1 MKFGLLGY
9 YPEYDHKD
17 METIIFSSNRTILE
31 YDILL
36 IDLKNIFTEYESH
49 SEYNGLPR
57 ITDHDSTRL
66 KKDLDRRKNELKE
79 FLESG
84 KSVVVFGGTDDCVF
98 CYSGNKTT
106 SGTGK
111 NTRVTYLVED
121 IHSISLLPIKISS
134 INLMGRTID
143 FKKKKISEKL
153 QKYVDYF
160 EYRTVYENV
169 NKNNILMTI
178 KDTKKVVS
186 YYEKIGNGLLIFLPG
201 LCFDGADYK
210 KESSLEKKYYNDL
223 AKISDIFLENK
234 FDLPLYSKKYM
245 LPNEEVM
252 IDDIEKNKIKLNKL
266 REKIEYKE
274 NALLKLQQ
282 EKVLFT
288 GTGTSLEKN
297 SVNQFKEIGFSI
309 EKYDPNSVDEDIVI
323 KYKEKIAVVEV
334 KGVSG
339 SATEKHTSQIVK
351 WKSEYHIENDVL
363 PKGILL
369 VNAFNERI
377 LEERQE
383 YFPAQMLKYATHQ
396 EICLLS
402 TIQLYNMKEY
412 IKNNLNEKEKIINE
426 IFSTNGLYKGF
437 EDWQLN
443 IKKKEN
449 SSD

>member
-9 YPEYDHKD
+9 YPEYEHKD
-17 METIIFSSNRTILE
+17 METIVFSSDKTILE
-31 YDILL
+31 YDVLL
-36 IDLKNIFTEYESH
+36 VDLKNIFSEYEAY

-57 ITDHDSTRL
+57 ITDHDSMRL

-84 KSVVVFGGTDDCVF
+84 KSVIVLDGNDDCVY

-121 IHSISLLPIKISS
+121 VHSMSLLPIKISS
-134 INLMGRTID
+134 INLTGKSID
-143 FKKKKISEKL
+143 FKNKKICESLK
-153 QKYVDYF
+153 KYIDYF
-160 EYRTVYENV
+160 EYRTIYENI
-169 NKNNILMTI
+169 NKENILMTI

-186 YYEKIGNGLLIFLPG
+186 YYEKIGNGLLIFLPD
-201 LCFDGADYK
+201 LCFNRVDYK

-223 AKISDIFLENK
+223 TKLNDIFLENK

-245 LPNEEVM
+245 LPNEEIM
-252 IDDIEKNKIKLNKL
+252 INDIEKNKIKLNKL
-266 REKIEYKE
+266 IEEIENKE
-274 NALLKLQQ
+274 NVLLELQK

-288 GTGTSLEKN
+288 GSGTSLEKN
-297 SVNQFKEIGFSI
+297 SVKQFKEIGFSI
-309 EKYDPNSVDEDIVI
+309 EKYNPDSVDEDIVI

-351 WKSEYHIENDVL
+351 WKSEYHIENDIL

-383 YFPAQMLKYATHQ
+383 YFPTQMLKYATHQ
-396 EICLLS
+396 EICLLT
-402 TIQLYNMKEY
+402 TIQLYNIKEY
-412 IKNNLNEKEKIINE
+412 IKNNPNEKERIINE
-426 IFSTNGLYKGF
+426 IFATSGLYKGF
-437 EDWQLN
+437 EDWKLN
-443 IKKKEN
+443 IKKKV
-449 SSD
+449 DLDD